1 MIMKR
6 LKRALT
12 VTKSAPRIEESISE
26 VDEYLK
32 DTHLENDTSNN
43 TTNAVSPLQLENGSG
58 LGSGYIRNNNTTRS
72 VETNGTRTQSVAS
85 NDSGHGSGNE
95 QENTTVSTSPTAA
108 AVRYRRFDKKTWET
122 RKNRM
127 SLPANF
133 EVLEGASINLK
144 SPFTGMTH
152 KERRMSMSEMGYG
165 KTSSYTKLDK
175 LGEGTYA
182 TVFRGKSKLTDA
194 IVALKEIRLEHEEGA
209 PCTAIREVSLLKD
222 LKQSNI
228 VTLHDIIH
236 TPKSLTLVFE
246 YLEKDLK
253 SYMDDCGGII
263 SLNNV
268 KIFLFQLLRG
278 LDYCHKRKVLH
289 RDLKPQNLLIN
300 EKGELKLADFGLA
313 RAKSVP
319 TKTYSNEVVT
329 LWYRPPDVLLGSTDY
344 NFSIDMWGVGC
355 IFFEMVSGR
364 PMFPGS
370 TTENELTLIFKM
382 LGTPNDRTWP
392 DISRNPEFINGNY
405 PNYRPEKLLNHVP
418 RIELDG
424 LDLLQKFIQYVPT
437 RRISAAMAMNNSYFS
452 SLGPGVFRL
461 KDNDPIFVA
470 SDLRLSKDPGY
481 RSAAR
486 QDKGAARR
494 RLSVLF

>member
-1 MIMKR
+1 MRRI
-6 LKRALT
+6 KRALSL
-12 VTKSAPRIEESISE
+12 TKSTPPKIQESICEIAEYLEES
-26 VDEYLK
+26 
-32 DTHLENDTSNN
+32 HLENGDT
-43 TTNAVSPLQLENGSG
+43 TDRG
-58 LGSGYIRNNNTTRS
+58 LANNNANNMHYKTA
-72 VETNGTRTQSVAS
+72 TRTQSVVS

-95 QENTTVSTSPTAA
+95 LDAKPSTP
-108 AVRYRRFDKKTWET
+108 VKLRRHEKYGIDSRKK
-122 RKNRM
+122 RM
-127 SLPANF
+127 SLPANLNLIPDMF
-133 EVLEGASINLK
+133 DNRTSGLSPTSPHWKVLSR
-144 SPFTGMTH
+144 TD
-152 KERRMSMSEMGYG
+152 RRRSLSEFGYG
-165 KTSSYTKLDK
+165 KMESYTKLDK

-182 TVFRGKSKLTDA
+182 TVFKGKSRLTDS

-222 LKQSNI
+222 LKHSNI

-253 SYMDDCGGII
+253 SYMDECGGII
-263 SLNNV
+263 GLNNV
-268 KIFLFQLLRG
+268 KLFLFQLLRG
-278 LDYCHKRKVLH
+278 LDYCHKRKILH

-300 EKGELKLADFGLA
+300 DKGELKLADFGLA

-329 LWYRPPDVLLGSTDY
+329 LWYRPPDVLLGSTVY
-344 NFSIDMWGVGC
+344 NASIDMWGVGC

-382 LGTPNDRTWP
+382 LGTPTEKNWP
-392 DISRNPEFINGNY
+392 GISQNSDFISGHY
-405 PNYRPEKLLNHVP
+405 PNFRAEKLHNHVP

-424 LDLLQKFIQYVPT
+424 LDLLQKFISYIPE
-437 RRISAAMAMNNSYFS
+437 RRISASMAMNHAYFS

-461 KDNDPIFVA
+461 KDADPVFTA
-470 SDLRLSKDPGY
+470 TDLRVTKDPGY
-481 RSAAR
+481 RSGSSR
-486 QDKGAARR
+486 NNQGVARR

>member
-6 LKRALT
+6 LKRALS
-12 VTKSAPRIEESISE
+12 VTKSVPRIEESILE

-32 DTHLENDTSNN
+32 ETHIVDSN
-43 TTNAVSPLQLENGSG
+43 VENGLLS
-58 LGSGYIRNNNTTRS
+58 SNSRNNNK
-72 VETNGTRTQSVAS
+72 VKKEYGGIKLAAATQSVIS

-95 QENTTVSTSPTAA
+95 QDHKAPTTPVQYRSTTEKKSWEN
-108 AVRYRRFDKKTWET
+108 RLK
-122 RKNRM
+122 RM
-127 SLPANF
+127 SLP
-133 EVLEGASINLK
+133 VKLELLESAMVHPSK
-144 SPFTGMTH
+144 SPFGGSNITRR
-152 KERRMSMSEMGYG
+152 ERRYTMSEMGYG
-165 KTSSYTKLDK
+165 KISSYTKLDK

-182 TVFRGKSKLTDA
+182 TVFKGKSKLTDT

-222 LKQSNI
+222 LKQVNI

-236 TPKSLTLVFE
+236 TAKSLTLVFE
-246 YLEKDLK
+246 YLERDLK

-300 EKGELKLADFGLA
+300 QKGELKLADFGLA

-329 LWYRPPDVLLGSTDY
+329 LWYRPPDVLLGSTVY
-344 NFSIDMWGVGC
+344 NYPIDMWGVGC

-382 LGTPNDRTWP
+382 LGTPNERVWP
-392 DISRNPEFINGNY
+392 GITSNAEFLNGNY
-405 PNYRPEKLLNHVP
+405 PTYRPEKLINHVP

-424 LDLLQKFIQYVPT
+424 LDLLYKFIQYAPT
-437 RRISAAMAMNNSYFS
+437 RRVSASMAMNNSYFS
-452 SLGPGVFRL
+452 SLGPGVFNL
-461 KDNDPIFVA
+461 KDNESIFTA
-470 SDLRLSKDPGY
+470 SDLQLSKDPGY

-486 QDKGAARR
+486 QDKQGATRR

>member
-1 MIMKR
+1 MKR
-6 LKRALT
+6 LKRALSL
-12 VTKSAPRIEESISE
+12 TKSAPRIEESIAE
-26 VDEYLK
+26 IDEHSIK
-32 DTHLENDTSNN
+32 DSFLDPLNESPNGGIQFKTPTSC
-43 TTNAVSPLQLENGSG
+43 NG
-58 LGSGYIRNNNTTRS
+58 NNNKS
-72 VETNGTRTQSVAS
+72 NSTNNVNDKSATRTHSVAS

-95 QENTTVSTSPTAA
+95 LDNHKTSP
-108 AVRYRRFDKKTWET
+108 VKYRQRKPFDKQTFEM
-122 RKNRM
+122 RKKRM
-127 SLPANF
+127 SLPANLNF
-133 EVLEGASINLK
+133 MPEMLERQGQNPT
-144 SPFTGMTH
+144 SPFAGMSRR
-152 KERRMSMSEMGYG
+152 ERRVSLSELGYG
-165 KTSSYTKLDK
+165 KMSSYTKLDK

-182 TVFRGKSKLTDA
+182 TVFKGKSRLTDA

-222 LKQSNI
+222 LKHNNI

-246 YLEKDLK
+246 YLERDLK

-278 LDYCHKRKVLH
+278 LSYCHKRKILH

-329 LWYRPPDVLLGSTDY
+329 LWYRPPDVLLGSTEY
-344 NFSIDMWGVGC
+344 RACIDMWGVGC

-370 TTENELTLIFKM
+370 TAENELTLIFKM
-382 LGTPNDRTWP
+382 LGTPSERNWP
-392 DISRNPEFINGNY
+392 GINQNQSFIEGNY
-405 PNYRPEKLLNHVP
+405 PNYRPEKLHNHVP
-418 RIELDG
+418 RIEIDG
-424 LDLLQKFIQYVPT
+424 LDLLKKFVDV
-437 RRISAAMAMNNSYFS
+437 
-452 SLGPGVFRL
+452 SLTLQF
-461 KDNDPIFVA
+461 
-470 SDLRLSKDPGY
+470 
-481 RSAAR
+481 
-486 QDKGAARR
+486 
-494 RLSVLF
+494 

>member
-1 MIMKR
+1 MKR
-6 LKRALT
+6 LKRALS

-26 VDEYLK
+26 VDEYLRE
-32 DTHLENDTSNN
+32 THLLGDNPPATVE
-43 TTNAVSPLQLENGSG
+43 ENGCTADFS
-58 LGSGYIRNNNTTRS
+58 SAYRNNNKKDGNLTVS
-72 VETNGTRTQSVAS
+72 HSQSVVS

-95 QENTTVSTSPTAA
+95 QEASTTATMYSPVKHRNPPSSRKA
-108 AVRYRRFDKKTWET
+108 WEM
-122 RKNRM
+122 RMKRM

-133 EVLEGASINLK
+133 DNMLDSSNL
-144 SPFTGMTH
+144 SPPKPGSMTPS
-152 KERRMSMSEMGYG
+152 RRDRRISLSEAGYG
-165 KTSSYTKLDK
+165 KISSYTKLDK

-182 TVFRGKSKLTDA
+182 TVFKGKSKLTDT

-222 LKQSNI
+222 LKHINI

-236 TPKSLTLVFE
+236 TAKSLTLVFE

-253 SYMDDCGGII
+253 SYMDDSGGII
-263 SLNNV
+263 SLGNV

-344 NFSIDMWGVGC
+344 NYSIDMWGVGC

-370 TTENELTLIFKM
+370 TPENELTLIFKM
-382 LGTPNDRTWP
+382 LGTPNERTWP
-392 DISRNPEFINGNY
+392 GIERNADFVNSNY
-405 PNYRPEKLLNHVP
+405 PMYRPEKLHNHVP

-424 LDLLQKFIQYVPT
+424 LDLLQKFIKYVPT
-437 RRISAAMAMNNSYFS
+437 QRISASMAMSNSYFS
-452 SLGPGVFRL
+452 TLGPGVFRL
-461 KDNDPIFVA
+461 KDSETIFTA
-470 SDLRLSKDPGY
+470 TDLQLTKDPGY
-481 RSAAR
+481 RGAR
-486 QDKGAARR
+486 GSSHGGTRR